1 MVEKSTFSKGLYYG
15 GMLSLAF
22 WGILSGVIIMLVK

>member
-1 MVEKSTFSKGLYYG
+1 MVEKSNFSKGLYYG

-22 WGILSGVIIMLVK
+22 WLIMSGAIIMLVK